1 VLRALLPGLE
11 TIAMAGTLPLPST
24 LRARSAE
31 RVSAGS
37 LSIPWYIWC
46 NLLAVASG
54 VVGGVWDISW
64 HESVGRDTFWTPA
77 HILIQLCGIIS
88 GLGCGYLILS
98 TTFRKDSPLR
108 ASSVSMWGFRGPLGA
123 FLCAWGAVAMIT
135 SAPFDNWWHNAY
147 GLDVKILSPPH
158 ILLALG
164 MTGIR
169 FGTLVLILAELNR
182 AVGEYRVRLERV
194 LFLSIMFLFGMTVGI
209 MQEDTF
215 RMFMHGAK
223 FYLVVMLVTLIWY
236 AAASR
241 VSENRWAAT
250 IVAGL
255 YTAMHL
261 FFMWVL
267 QLVPAEPKLGPV
279 YQKITHLVPPD
290 FPLLIIVPAIVF
302 DLVRRHLSGS
312 NRLKQAAILGAA
324 SLASFFAAQWPFAN
338 FLMSPASRNWFFATN
353 NFPYFVPPQSHW
365 GSYAWLPT
373 ESSPAQFAFRMF
385 LALLAAI
392 LMTAVGLSWG
402 DWMRRLRR

>member
-1 VLRALLPGLE
+1 
-11 TIAMAGTLPLPST
+11 MADTLPLPAT
-24 LRARSAE
+24 LEARTAE
-31 RVSAGS
+31 RVSVKT

-46 NLLAVASG
+46 NVLAIAAS
-54 VVGGVWDISW
+54 VVGGVWDIAW

-77 HILIQLCGIIS
+77 HLLIQLCGILS

-98 TTFRKDSPLR
+98 TTFRRDAPLR
-108 ASSVSMWGFRGPLGA
+108 ANSVSIWGFRGPLGA
-123 FLCAWGAVAMIT
+123 FMCAWGAVGMIT

-169 FGTLVLILAELNR
+169 FGTLVLVLAEVNR
-182 AVGEYRVRLERV
+182 AAGEYRARLERI
-194 LFLSIMFLFGMTVGI
+194 LFFCFMFLLGMTVGI

-215 RMFMHGAK
+215 RMYMHGAK
-223 FYLVVMLVTLIWY
+223 FYVVTMLVVPVWF

-241 VSENRWAAT
+241 ASENRWAAT
-250 IVAGL
+250 IFTGF

-261 FFMWVL
+261 AFLWIL
-267 QLVPAEPKLGPV
+267 QLIPAEPKLGPV

-290 FPLLIIVPAIVF
+290 FPLLMIVPAIVF
-302 DLVRRHLSGS
+302 DVLRRRITSL
-312 NRLKQAAILGAA
+312 NRWTQAAILGAA
-324 SLASFFAAQWPFAN
+324 SLASFMAVQWPFAN

-353 NFPYFVPPQSHW
+353 NFPYFVPTTTPW

-373 ESSPAQFAFRMF
+373 ESTPVQFALRML
-385 LALLAAI
+385 LALAAGT
-392 LMTAVGLSWG
+392 LMTRVGLSWG
-402 DWMRRLRR
+402 DWMRRIRR

>member
-1 VLRALLPGLE
+1 LLAGLD
-11 TIAMAGTLPLPST
+11 TISMAGTLPLPST
-24 LRARSAE
+24 LPARSAE
-31 RVSAGS
+31 RVSARS

-46 NLLAVASG
+46 NLLAVACG

-77 HILIQLCGIIS
+77 HILIQLCGILS

-108 ASSVSMWGFRGPLGA
+108 ANSVSMWGFRGPLGA

-169 FGTLVLILAELNR
+169 IGTLVLILAEVNR

-194 LFLSIMFLFGMTVGI
+194 LLLSIMFLLGMTVGI

-223 FYLVVMLVTLIWY
+223 FYIVVMSVTLIWY

-241 VSENRWAAT
+241 VSENRWAAS

-267 QLVPAEPKLGPV
+267 QLIPAEPKLGPV

-290 FPLLIIVPAIVF
+290 FPLLIIVPAIAF
-302 DLVRRHLSGS
+302 DLVRRHLTGS